1 MNKRLKTIGIICIV
15 TSIITLIVGL
25 IFVNDIS
32 AAVGFNFAAVGFNF
46 AAVGYILISIV
57 KTREENKLRKEK
69 YILNYEIDQLRWSY
83 IQMGKY
89 IDKFNLTE
97 LSDLSWRIENE
108 LRDIEIKKNN
118 YAKHLGI
125 KEGEE

>member
-46 AAVGYILISIV
+46 AAVGYILISIG